1 MSMGFLAK
9 IEAMCVEAGVTVALK
24 PIKLNH
30 TKYTKTKGKKPKSPK
45 APSTLKSKFAEARQG
60 GEQVGFSELSNTRKL
75 TSFIEKELQLTD
87 PFNFTNDTW
96 ARFTKKVAPKLLT
109 ALLLDMN
116 VVPRERKAE
125 FARYLERRL
134 RSLSQT

>member
-1 MSMGFLAK
+1 MGFLQKVKAQC
-9 IEAMCVEAGVTVALK
+9 IEAGVSITFA
-24 PIKLNH
+24 PIKFNKI
-30 TKYTKTKGKKPKSPK
+30 KYATKTKDKTKKPKSP
-45 APSTLKSKFAEARQG
+45 SILKSKFAEAK
-60 GEQVGFSELSNTRKL
+60 EEVGFSELSNTRKL
-75 TSFIEKELQLTD
+75 TPFIKKELQLTD
-87 PFNFTNDTW
+87 PFNFTNETW

-134 RSLSQT
+134 RSLTQT

>member
-1 MSMGFLAK
+1 MGFLQKVKAQC
-9 IEAMCVEAGVTVALK
+9 IEAGVAITFA
-24 PIKLNH
+24 PIKFNKI
-30 TKYTKTKGKKPKSPK
+30 TYKSSKKDKGKKPK
-45 APSTLKSKFAEARQG
+45 APSVLKSKFAEAKEG
-60 GEQVGFSELSNTRKL
+60 GEKIGFSELSNTRKL
-75 TSFIEKELQLTD
+75 TPFIKKELQLTD

-134 RSLSQT
+134 RSLTQT